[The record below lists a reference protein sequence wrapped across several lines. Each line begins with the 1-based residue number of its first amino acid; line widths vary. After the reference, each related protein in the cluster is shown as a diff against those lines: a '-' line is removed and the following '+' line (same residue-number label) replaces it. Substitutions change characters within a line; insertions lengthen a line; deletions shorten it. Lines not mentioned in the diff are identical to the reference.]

1 MTAPATL
8 DQPALALT
16 GTAPAIAVDLDHDQ
30 AQAHTLTVEALIE
43 EEHAARRAAFL
54 ACVDHVP
61 ADALAL
67 RLRRICDRGHGAWTV
82 PATGTKHR
90 PATHLHEVTLW
101 GLTGTGPNPE
111 EAARNW
117 RTAARRLAEA
127 EGAE

>member
-1 MTAPATL
+1 MTA
-8 DQPALALT
+8 QPTLALH
-16 GTAPAIAVDLDHDQ
+16 GTAPALPVDLDHDQ

-43 EEHAARRAAFL
+43 EEHAARRGAFL
-54 ACVDHVP
+54 ACVEEVP
-61 ADALAL
+61 ADALAV
-67 RLRRICDRGHGAWTV
+67 RLRRICDRGLGCWTE
-82 PATGTKHR
+82 PQTARHQR

-101 GLTGTGPNPE
+101 GLTGTGPTPE